1 MLHHQQVTAKVIL
14 LLVLVAGLLLL
25 GARIPLILGVVVL
38 MDLGELCHLPPLP
51 WLGLDL
57 LMAEASGEEEIDK
70 DVPCLVALV
79 TLQS

>member
-1 MLHHQQVTAKVIL
+1 MLHQQQVTAKVTL

-25 GARIPLILGVVVL
+25 GAWIPLILGAL
-38 MDLGELCHLPPLP
+38 MDLGELCLLLLLP

-57 LMAEASGEEEIDK
+57 LMVEVSEEEEIDK

-79 TLQS
+79 TLLS

>member
-1 MLHHQQVTAKVIL
+1 MLHQQQVTAKVTL

-25 GARIPLILGVVVL
+25 GAWIPLILGAL
-38 MDLGELCHLPPLP
+38 MDLGELCLLLLLP

-57 LMAEASGEEEIDK
+57 LMVEASEEEEIDK

-79 TLQS
+79 TLLS